1 MNIQKDEKGKLLLT
15 LIKFSNKSQAPVQ
28 RINCIVIIQL
38 IKNIWYLMQL
48 LDYPKKMS
56 IAFFF
61 SKKKIVNCHCFLFVS
76 FTQDDKENTVKKNH
90 LQAPTNT
97 LNNTFLNFV

>member
-56 IAFFF
+56 IAFLFF
-61 SKKKIVNCHCFLFVS
+61 QKKKKLPIAIASSLYHSLRMTRK
-76 FTQDDKENTVKKNH
+76 TQ
-90 LQAPTNT
+90 
-97 LNNTFLNFV
+97 

>member
-15 LIKFSNKSQAPVQ
+15 LIKGQQQISSTVQ

-56 IAFFF
+56 IAVSFFF
-61 SKKKIVNCHCFLFVS
+61 FQKKKLSIAIASSLYHSLRMTRK
-76 FTQDDKENTVKKNH
+76 TQ
-90 LQAPTNT
+90 
-97 LNNTFLNFV
+97 

>member
-61 SKKKIVNCHCFLFVS
+61 FQKKKLSIAIASS
-76 FTQDDKENTVKKNH
+76 FYHSLRMTRKTQ
-90 LQAPTNT
+90 
-97 LNNTFLNFV
+97 

>member
-1 MNIQKDEKGKLLLT
+1 M
-15 LIKFSNKSQAPVQ
+15 LIKVQQQISSTCTKNQLHCDNTINKEYLVSDATIRLSKEDV
-28 RINCIVIIQL
+28 NCLFV
-38 IKNIWYLMQL
+38 
-48 LDYPKKMS
+48 
-56 IAFFF
+56 F
-61 SKKKIVNCHCFLFVS
+61 SKKKKIANCHCFLFVS

>member
-1 MNIQKDEKGKLLLT
+1 
-15 LIKFSNKSQAPVQ
+15 
-28 RINCIVIIQL
+28 
-38 IKNIWYLMQL
+38 MQL

-56 IAFFF
+56 IAVSFFLE
-61 SKKKIVNCHCFLFVS
+61 KKNFVDCHCFLFVS

>member
-1 MNIQKDEKGKLLLT
+1 
-15 LIKFSNKSQAPVQ
+15 
-28 RINCIVIIQL
+28 
-38 IKNIWYLMQL
+38 MQL

-56 IAFFF
+56 IAVSFFF
-61 SKKKIVNCHCFLFVS
+61 FQKKKIVNCHCFLFVS